1 MEVLEL
7 KNIRTEIKNTL
18 DRLNCRMEMTE
29 GSVNLNLDQYKLFNQ
44 NDRQKNLKKIKK
56 IFHPEGTVE
65 RGKERERCGKV

>member
-29 GSVNLNLDQYKLFNQ
+29 GSVNLNLDQYKLFN
-44 NDRQKNLKKIKK
+44 
-56 IFHPEGTVE
+56 
-65 RGKERERCGKV
+65 